1 MGMVVVM
8 VVGCISPHDVLP
20 FRSESSR
27 LVHDFTCVVVL
38 QGAMGKCSCCG
49 APGRTITGCSCRG
62 GKSHVCQKLKT
73 EEGLKE
79 PKPEPDRATKPDEKH
94 VEVVVVAQAK
104 FDRDTKPHKKISE
117 VVLEPKADLDTKPH
131 DKHVVLEPKPE
142 SEFDTK
148 PQKENVEVLVEPDE
162 HTVSVNVSVHIRSK

>member
-1 MGMVVVM
+1 
-8 VVGCISPHDVLP
+8 
-20 FRSESSR
+20 
-27 LVHDFTCVVVL
+27 
-38 QGAMGKCSCCG
+38 MGKCSCCG

-79 PKPEPDRATKPDEKH
+79 LKPEPDRATKPNEKH

-104 FDRDTKPHKKISE
+104 FDRDTKPRSDCISPK
-117 VVLEPKADLDTKPH
+117 PKADLDTKPH

-148 PQKENVEVLVEPDE
+148 PQKENGEVLVEPDE
-162 HTVSVNVSVHIRSK
+162 HTVSVNVSVRFLSK